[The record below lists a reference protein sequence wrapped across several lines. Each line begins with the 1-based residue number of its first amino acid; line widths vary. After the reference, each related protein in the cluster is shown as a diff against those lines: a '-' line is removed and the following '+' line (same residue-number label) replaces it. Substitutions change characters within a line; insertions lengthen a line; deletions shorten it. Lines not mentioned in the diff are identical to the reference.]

1 MLPFVNIV
9 SSKSKIETK
18 TKWAQSFSTTT
29 FLCLASTCS
38 VTPPSPSLWWIE
50 ILNQL
55 PALSTIWG
63 LLKCL
68 IVVALCCKTLFH
80 PTHYLIFIDS
90 FTHQDKSCSSTTLII
105 FHRFVRVS
113 FVCCHTEV
121 LYPDVPPPNPNPTQP
136 TEVLV
141 WLGHKFKIPAQSE
154 DKV

>member
-18 TKWAQSFSTTT
+18 TKWAQSVST
-29 FLCLASTCS
+29 LAFVNIVSSKSNIKTKS
-38 VTPPSPSLWWIE
+38 RSGLKVFPRPPFCASRLLAVSPPLWWIE

-55 PALSTIWG
+55 PALSALWG

-80 PTHYLIFIDS
+80 PPHYLIFINS

-105 FHRFVRVS
+105 VHRFVRVS

-121 LYPDVPPPNPNPTQP
+121 LYPGVTWPQ
-136 TEVLV
+136 
-141 WLGHKFKIPAQSE
+141 I
-154 DKV
+154 